1 MKIKGFEDFCAELT
15 ESYRDRDYMFAEPE
29 GKTSFSKWLRGVSQR
44 MKNEV
49 IDIKSESPG
58 GYGSGFGGRFGGYG
72 SGSGLG
78 TADIYAQSRAAKEV
92 FPGLIGLFTAGAA
105 AVADFFKTDKGV
117 KSGSDKI
124 KKSKDEVLD
133 DWEKSQIGSKE
144 ISQKDAEDFY
154 KSGVLK
160 GKQYFG
166 SGYDPFTPKTKDEQT
181 FSDYLN
187 SATKRYYD
195 RTTVSK

>member
-1 MKIKGFEDFCAELT
+1 MKIKGFQDFCEGLS
-15 ESYRDRDYMFAEPE
+15 EGYSDRDYMLSEPG
-29 GKTSFSKWLRGVSQR
+29 GKTAFSKWLRGVSQR
-44 MKNEV
+44 MKGEV
-49 IDIKSESPG
+49 ADIKSESPG
-58 GYGSGFGGRFGGYG
+58 GYGFGGRFGGYG

-78 TADIYAQSRAAKEV
+78 TADIYAQSRTAKEV
-92 FPGLIGLFTAGAA
+92 IPGLVGLFASGAA
-105 AVADFFKTDKGV
+105 AIADFFKSDKKGDS
-117 KSGSDKI
+117 KKDKI

-133 DWEKSQIGSKE
+133 DWEKSQIGNKQV
-144 ISQKDAEDFY
+144 SQKDAEDFY

-166 SGYDPFTPKTKDEQT
+166 SGYDPFAPKSKDEQT

>member
-1 MKIKGFEDFCAELT
+1 MKIKGFEDFCDGLY
-15 ESYRDRDYMFAEPE
+15 ESYRGEDYMFAEPE
-29 GKTSFSKWLRGVSQR
+29 GKTAFSKWLRGVSQR
-44 MKNEV
+44 MKGEV
-49 IDIKSESPG
+49 ADVKSESPG
-58 GYGSGFGGRFGGYG
+58 GYGFGGRFGGYG

-92 FPGLIGLFTAGAA
+92 IPGLVGLFASGAA
-105 AVADFFKTDKGV
+105 AIADFFK
-117 KSGSDKI
+117 SGKNGGSGKDKI

-133 DWEKSQIGSKE
+133 DWEKSEIGGKQV
-144 ISQKDAEDFY
+144 SQKNAEDFY

-160 GKQYFG
+160 GKEYFG
-166 SGYDPFTPKTKDEQT
+166 SGYDPFSPKSKEEET

-195 RTTVSK
+195 RTISTK

>member
-1 MKIKGFEDFCAELT
+1 MKIEGFEDFCEGLYEAY
-15 ESYRDRDYMFAEPE
+15 SDRDYMLSEPE
-29 GKTSFSKWLRGVSQR
+29 GKTAFSKWLRGVSQR
-44 MKNEV
+44 MKGEV
-49 IDIKSESPG
+49 ADIKSESPG
-58 GYGSGFGGRFGGYG
+58 GYGFGGRFGGYG

-92 FPGLIGLFTAGAA
+92 IPGLVGLFTSGAA
-105 AVADFFKTDKGV
+105 AIADFFKSDKKGDP
-117 KSGSDKI
+117 KKDKI

-133 DWEKSQIGSKE
+133 DWEKSQIGNKQV
-144 ISQKDAEDFY
+144 SQKDAEDFY

-166 SGYDPFTPKTKDEQT
+166 SGYDPFAPKTKDEQT